1 LIAEHAKTADVV
13 ITTAQVPGKKA
24 PLLMSEKAVDGMK
37 LGSVVI
43 DLAASTGGN
52 VAVSKPGQNV
62 ERNGVTIIAPL
73 NLAATAPVHASQ
85 MYSRNVTAFLSL
97 LIENGQLKID
107 LSDDVVGPTCVTHR
121 GEVVN
126 QRVSAALVPMEA

>member
-1 LIAEHAKTADVV
+1 MFEEAIN
-13 ITTAQVPGKKA
+13 
-24 PLLMSEKAVDGMK
+24 GMK

-73 NLAATAPVHASQ
+73 NLAATVPVHASQ

-107 LSDDVVGPTCVTHR
+107 LNDDVVGPSCVTHQGR
-121 GEVVN
+121 VVN
-126 QRVSAALVPMEA
+126 DRVSAALELTKV